1 MQIPEKEF
9 AFFLCPLKN
18 TPLALFWKY
27 KLLSVRRNF
36 IHSLLFSQ
44 FYADLI
50 KIWFLMRQGKEL
62 MSVKVS
68 HTFTCWY
75 FVFAYPRSYL
85 HLLEVLVYMINFSV

>member
-18 TPLALFWKY
+18 TPLALLWKY
-27 KLLSVRRNF
+27 KQFSIRGNF

-50 KIWFLMRQGKEL
+50 KISFFNETGERVNECEG
-62 MSVKVS
+62 V
-68 HTFTCWY
+68 
-75 FVFAYPRSYL
+75 SYL
-85 HLLEVLVYMINFSV
+85 HLLIFCVCLSKELFTSFRSVGIYDKF

>member
-1 MQIPEKEF
+1 MFYWDFAVNLILLCLNQRKFIQTPEKEF

-27 KLLSVRRNF
+27 KLLSVRGNF

-50 KIWFLMRQGKEL
+50 KI
-62 MSVKVS
+62 
-68 HTFTCWY
+68 
-75 FVFAYPRSYL
+75 
-85 HLLEVLVYMINFSV
+85 